1 MLGFHVGKVQAPDQ
15 SMVHDTEYWLQ
26 QINRASVVA
35 NVESGLL
42 DRELARKIRAALDE
56 LRREAAEPGAQHC
69 DLYIQFE
76 PKLLKLCGMEASRLH
91 AGRSSQDILAT
102 SNAAMNQER
111 LMMLAGE
118 TARLCDALLET
129 AKRESVRLF
138 RLIRMA
144 FRRSQHFTAITSS
157 PRSTFSAAILSAW
170 WNAYGVTMSVR
181 WEAVSAMAR
190 DGR

>member
-118 TARLCDALLET
+118 TVLFLKPRSGSLM
-129 AKRESVRLF
+129 RLF